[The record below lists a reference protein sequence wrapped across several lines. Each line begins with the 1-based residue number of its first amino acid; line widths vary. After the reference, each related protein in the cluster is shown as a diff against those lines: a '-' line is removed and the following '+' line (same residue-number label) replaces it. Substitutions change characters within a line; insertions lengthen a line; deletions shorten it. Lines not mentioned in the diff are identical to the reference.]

1 MLSFNHVDFQYSNQP
16 VFNDLNLQVGQGEF
30 VFLIGKSGVGKTTLL
45 KMIYMDLL
53 PDSGDVQ
60 VGDYSS
66 ESIRNKDLPF
76 LRRNIGVV
84 FQDFQLLQDRNV
96 YDNLAFVLQV
106 TGIPKKQIKRKIIN
120 ALSDVGLAH
129 KQNNMPHQLSG
140 GEKQRVAIARAII
153 NDPFLVLADEPT
165 GNLDPETTEE
175 ILTILRKINSRGTSM
190 IFATHNYEIVRRI
203 DAKIIRLEGG
213 RAVKVLIKKKGE
225 QDYFI
230 FTVTDNITA
239 FVTNYPVG

>member
-16 VFNDLNLQVGQGEF
+16 VFNDLNLQVSQGEF

-45 KMIYMDLL
+45 KMIYMDLF

-106 TGIPKKQIKRKIIN
+106 TGIPKKQIKRKILN

-225 QDYFI
+225 QD
-230 FTVTDNITA
+230 
-239 FVTNYPVG
+239 

>member
-16 VFNDLNLQVGQGEF
+16 VFNDLNLQVSQGEF

-45 KMIYMDLL
+45 KMIYMDLF

-96 YDNLAFVLQV
+96 YNNLAFVLQV
-106 TGIPKKQIKRKIIN
+106 TGIPKKQIKRKILN

-225 QDYFI
+225 QD
-230 FTVTDNITA
+230 
-239 FVTNYPVG
+239 

>member
-16 VFNDLNLQVGQGEF
+16 VFNDLNLQVSQGEF

-106 TGIPKKQIKRKIIN
+106 TSIPKKQIKRKILN

-175 ILTILRKINSRGTSM
+175 ILTILKKINSRGTSM
-190 IFATHNYEIVRRI
+190 IFATHNYEVVRRI
-203 DAKIIRLEGG
+203 DSKIIRLEGG

-225 QDYFI
+225 PE
-230 FTVTDNITA
+230 
-239 FVTNYPVG
+239 TN

>member
-16 VFNDLNLQVGQGEF
+16 VFNDLNLQVSQGDF

-45 KMIYMDLL
+45 KMIYMDLF

-66 ESIRNKDLPF
+66 ESIRKKDLPF

-106 TGIPKKQIKRKIIN
+106 TGIPKKQIKRKILN

-190 IFATHNYEIVRRI
+190 IFATHNYEIVRKI
-203 DAKIIRLEGG
+203 DAKIIRLEEG

-225 QDYFI
+225 HD
-230 FTVTDNITA
+230 
-239 FVTNYPVG
+239 

>member
-16 VFNDLNLQVGQGEF
+16 VFNDLNLQVSQGEF

-45 KMIYMDLL
+45 KMIYMDLF

-106 TGIPKKQIKRKIIN
+106 TGIPKKQIKRKILN

-129 KQNNMPHQLSG
+129 KKNNMPHQLSG

-203 DAKIIRLEGG
+203 DAKIIRLEEG

-225 QDYFI
+225 SD
-230 FTVTDNITA
+230 
-239 FVTNYPVG
+239 